1 MKIHYENLVFEGGGV
16 CSFAYC
22 GAISELEKM
31 GILSNIKR
39 FAGSSIGA
47 IFAGLLAANFTAREI
62 LEVQT
67 IINFGDLSNKY
78 DVSNA
83 FNLFKNL
90 GVNSSSS
97 IRKQINAILSTRI
110 NKDETL
116 SGLFEKTGK
125 ELVLVS
131 CCLNTEKAVYF
142 HHATHGSVKVIDA
155 IIASMSIPVF
165 FRPLQLSLFNE
176 DYFFVDGA
184 IVDNYPIWIFND
196 IDALYKNN
204 LTIDR
209 KHVNPLTLGL
219 KLNSHGEKSNCS
231 NSKTVGSEAKTVGSE
246 AKTVGSEAKTVGSE
260 AKTPVANIIDL
271 LYLISNI
278 LAGLVDCNNYSDK
291 YKEQTINISD
301 GDIYFLDLF
310 ITKDQ
315 ISELVKN
322 GIDGVK
328 KYFNNS

>member
-1 MKIHYENLVFEGGGV
+1 MQVDYENLVFEGGGV

-22 GAISELEKM
+22 GAIFQLEKM
-31 GILSNIKR
+31 GILSKIKR

-47 IFAGLLAANFTAREI
+47 LFAGLLAADFTAREI
-62 LEVQT
+62 WEVQT

-110 NKDETL
+110 SRDETL

-142 HHATHGSVKVIDA
+142 HHATHGNIKVIDA

-176 DYFFVDGA
+176 EYFFVDGA

-196 IDALYKNN
+196 IDALYKNKI
-204 LTIDR
+204 TSFDR
-209 KHVNPLTLGL
+209 ENVNPLTLGL
-219 KLNSHGEKSNCS
+219 KLNNHGQKLNGS
-231 NSKTVGSEAKTVGSE
+231 NSKT
-246 AKTVGSEAKTVGSE
+246 
-260 AKTPVANIIDL
+260 PVTNIIDL
-271 LYLISNI
+271 LCLMGNI
-278 LAGLVDCNNYSDK
+278 LAGVVDSNNYSDK
-291 YKEQTINISD
+291 YKEQTIKISNSD
-301 GDIYFLDLF
+301 VYFLDLF
-310 ITKDQ
+310 ITKDH
-315 ISELVKN
+315 ISQLVKN
-322 GIDGVK
+322 GIEGVK
-328 KYFNNS
+328 NYFNNSSC

>member
-1 MKIHYENLVFEGGGV
+1 MKTHYENLVFEGGGV

-31 GILSNIKR
+31 GILQKIKC

-47 IFAGLLAANFTAREI
+47 LFAGLLAADFTAREI
-62 LEVQT
+62 WEVQT

-90 GVNSSSS
+90 GVNSSSG

-116 SGLFEKTGK
+116 SGLFKKTGK

-165 FRPLQLSLFNE
+165 FRPLQVSLFNE
-176 DYFFVDGA
+176 DYSFVDGA

-196 IDALYKNN
+196 MDALYKNN

-219 KLNSHGEKSNCS
+219 KLNSHGEKSNDS
-231 NSKTVGSEAKTVGSE
+231 NSKT
-246 AKTVGSEAKTVGSE
+246 
-260 AKTPVANIIDL
+260 PVTNIIDL
-271 LYLISNI
+271 LYLICNI
-278 LAGLVDCNNYSDK
+278 LTGVVDSNNYSDK
-291 YKEQTINISD
+291 YKEQTIKISHS
-301 GDIYFLDLF
+301 DIYFLDLF

-315 ISELVKN
+315 ISQLVKN

-328 KYFNNS
+328 KYFSNSSC

>member
-1 MKIHYENLVFEGGGV
+1 MQLFDFYLKDLSKLKNNMQVDYENLVFEGGGV

-31 GILSNIKR
+31 GILSKIKR

-62 LEVQT
+62 WEVQT

-110 NKDETL
+110 GPEETL

-231 NSKTVGSEAKTVGSE
+231 NSKTVGSEAKT
-246 AKTVGSEAKTVGSE
+246 
-260 AKTPVANIIDL
+260 PVANIIDL

-322 GIDGVK
+322 GVEGVK
-328 KYFNNS
+328 KYFNN

>member
-1 MKIHYENLVFEGGGV
+1 MQTNYKNLVFEGGGV

-22 GAISELEKM
+22 GAIFELEKM
-31 GILSNIKR
+31 GIISKIKC

-47 IFAGLLAANFTAREI
+47 LFAGLLAADFTAREI
-62 LEVQT
+62 WEVQT

-110 NKDETL
+110 NRDETL

-142 HHATHGSVKVIDA
+142 HHATHGNVKVIDA
-155 IIASMSIPVF
+155 IIASLSIPVF
-165 FRPLQLSLFNE
+165 FRPLKLSLFNE
-176 DYFFVDGA
+176 EYFFVDGA

-204 LTIDR
+204 LTSVDR
-209 KHVNPLTLGL
+209 ENINPLTLGL
-219 KLNSHGEKSNCS
+219 KLNSHGQKSIDS
-231 NSKTVGSEAKTVGSE
+231 NSKT
-246 AKTVGSEAKTVGSE
+246 
-260 AKTPVANIIDL
+260 PVTNIIDL
-271 LYLISNI
+271 LYLTSNI
-278 LAGLVDCNNYSDK
+278 LTCVVDSKNYSDK
-291 YKEQTINISD
+291 YKKQTIKISN
-301 GDIYFLDLF
+301 GDVYFLDLF

-315 ISELVKN
+315 ISQLVKN

-328 KYFNNS
+328 NYFINSSC

>member
-1 MKIHYENLVFEGGGV
+1 MQSSYENLVFEGGGV

-31 GILSNIKR
+31 GILSKIKR
-39 FAGSSIGA
+39 LAGSSIGA
-47 IFAGLLAANFTAREI
+47 LFAGLLAADFTAREI
-62 LEVQT
+62 WEVQS

-78 DVSNA
+78 DISNA

-110 NKDETL
+110 KPDETL

-125 ELVLVS
+125 DLVLVS

-176 DYFFVDGA
+176 ECFFVDGA
-184 IVDNYPIWIFND
+184 IVDNYPIWVFND
-196 IDALYKNN
+196 MDALYKNN
-204 LTIDR
+204 LTSFDR
-209 KHVNPLTLGL
+209 ENVNPLTLGL
-219 KLNSHGEKSNCS
+219 KLNTHGEKSN
-231 NSKTVGSEAKTVGSE
+231 GSVSR
-246 AKTVGSEAKTVGSE
+246 
-260 AKTPVANIIDL
+260 TPVTNIIDL
-271 LYLISNI
+271 LYLTCNI
-278 LAGLVDCNNYSDK
+278 LTGLVDANNYSDK
-291 YKEQTINISD
+291 YKEQTIKISH
-301 GDIYFLDLF
+301 GDVYFLDLF

-315 ISELVKN
+315 ISQLVKN

-328 KYFNNS
+328 KYFSNSSC

>member
-1 MKIHYENLVFEGGGV
+1 MQLFDFYLKDLCKLKNNMQIDYENLVFEGGGV

-22 GAISELEKM
+22 GAILELEKM
-31 GILSNIKR
+31 GILSKIKR
-39 FAGSSIGA
+39 FAGSSIGSL
-47 IFAGLLAANFTAREI
+47 FAALLAADFTAREI
-62 LEVQT
+62 WEVQT
-67 IINFGDLSNKY
+67 IINFDDLSNKY
-78 DVSNA
+78 DISNA

-110 NKDETL
+110 SQDETL

-131 CCLNTEKAVYF
+131 CCLNTQKAVYF

-176 DYFFVDGA
+176 EYFFVDGA

-196 IDALYKNN
+196 IDALYKNK
-204 LTIDR
+204 LTSFDR
-209 KHVNPLTLGL
+209 ENVNPLTLGL
-219 KLNSHGEKSNCS
+219 KLNSHFQKFNNS
-231 NSKTVGSEAKTVGSE
+231 NSKT
-246 AKTVGSEAKTVGSE
+246 
-260 AKTPVANIIDL
+260 PVTNIIDI
-271 LYLISNI
+271 LYLICNI
-278 LAGLVDCNNYSDK
+278 LSGLVDANNYSDK
-291 YKEQTINISD
+291 YKEQSIKISH
-301 GDIYFLDLF
+301 GDVYFLDLF

-328 KYFNNS
+328 KYFTNRSC

>member
-1 MKIHYENLVFEGGGV
+1 MRLFDFYLKDLCKLKNNMQIDYENLVFEGGGV

-31 GILSNIKR
+31 GILSKIKR

-47 IFAGLLAANFTAREI
+47 LFAGLLAANFTAREI
-62 LEVQT
+62 WEVQT
-67 IINFGDLSNKY
+67 IINFSDLSNKY
-78 DVSNA
+78 DISNA

-110 NKDETL
+110 SQDETL
-116 SGLFEKTGK
+116 SGLFKKTGK

-131 CCLNTEKAVYF
+131 CCLNTEKSVYF
-142 HHATHGSVKVIDA
+142 HHATHGNVKVIDA

-165 FRPLQLSLFNE
+165 FRPLQLE
-176 DYFFVDGA
+176 ECFFVDGA

-196 IDALYKNN
+196 MDALYKNN

-209 KHVNPLTLGL
+209 KNVNPLTLGL
-219 KLNSHGEKSNCS
+219 KLNSHGEKSNDS
-231 NSKTVGSEAKTVGSE
+231 NSKT
-246 AKTVGSEAKTVGSE
+246 
-260 AKTPVANIIDL
+260 PVTNIIDL
-271 LYLISNI
+271 LYLICNI
-278 LAGLVDCNNYSDK
+278 LTGVVDANNYSDR
-291 YKEQTINISD
+291 YKEQTIKISSN
-301 GDIYFLDLF
+301 DIYFLDLF

-315 ISELVKN
+315 ISQLVKN
-322 GIDGVK
+322 GIEGVK
-328 KYFNNS
+328 NYFNNSSC

>member
-1 MKIHYENLVFEGGGV
+1 MKTHYENLVFEGGGV

-31 GILSNIKR
+31 GILQKIKR

-47 IFAGLLAANFTAREI
+47 LFAGLLAADFTAREI
-62 LEVQT
+62 WEVQT
-67 IINFGDLSNKY
+67 IINFGGLSNKY

-90 GVNSSSS
+90 GVNSSSG

-165 FRPLQLSLFNE
+165 FRPLQVSLFNE
-176 DYFFVDGA
+176 DYSFVDGA

-196 IDALYKNN
+196 MDALYKNN

-219 KLNSHGEKSNCS
+219 KLNSHGEKSNDS
-231 NSKTVGSEAKTVGSE
+231 NSKT
-246 AKTVGSEAKTVGSE
+246 
-260 AKTPVANIIDL
+260 PVTNIIDL
-271 LYLISNI
+271 LYLICNI
-278 LAGLVDCNNYSDK
+278 LTGVVDSNNYSDK
-291 YKEQTINISD
+291 YKEQTIKISHS
-301 GDIYFLDLF
+301 DIYFLDLF

-315 ISELVKN
+315 ISQLVKN

-328 KYFNNS
+328 KYFNNSSC

>member
-1 MKIHYENLVFEGGGV
+1 MRGRSSSSK
-16 CSFAYC
+16 
-22 GAISELEKM
+22 
-31 GILSNIKR
+31 IKR

-47 IFAGLLAANFTAREI
+47 LFAGLLAADFTAREI
-62 LEVQT
+62 WEVQT

-110 NKDETL
+110 SRDETL

-142 HHATHGSVKVIDA
+142 HHATHGNIKVIDA

-176 DYFFVDGA
+176 EYFFVDGA

-196 IDALYKNN
+196 IDALYKNKI
-204 LTIDR
+204 TSFDR
-209 KHVNPLTLGL
+209 ENVNPLTLGL
-219 KLNSHGEKSNCS
+219 KLNNHGQKLNGS
-231 NSKTVGSEAKTVGSE
+231 NSKT
-246 AKTVGSEAKTVGSE
+246 
-260 AKTPVANIIDL
+260 PVTNIIDL
-271 LYLISNI
+271 LCLMGNI
-278 LAGLVDCNNYSDK
+278 LAGVVDSNNYSNK
-291 YKEQTINISD
+291 YKEQTIKISNSD
-301 GDIYFLDLF
+301 VYFLDLF
-310 ITKDQ
+310 ITKDH
-315 ISELVKN
+315 ISQLVKN
-322 GIDGVK
+322 GIEGVK
-328 KYFNNS
+328 NYFNNSSC

>member
-1 MKIHYENLVFEGGGV
+1 MQVDYENLVFEGGGV

-22 GAISELEKM
+22 GAIFQLEKM
-31 GILSNIKR
+31 GILSKIKR

-47 IFAGLLAANFTAREI
+47 LFAGLLAADFTAREI
-62 LEVQT
+62 WEVQT

-110 NKDETL
+110 SRDETL

-142 HHATHGSVKVIDA
+142 HHATHGNIKVIDA

-176 DYFFVDGA
+176 EYFFVDGA

-196 IDALYKNN
+196 IDALYKNKI
-204 LTIDR
+204 TSFDR
-209 KHVNPLTLGL
+209 ENVNPLTLGL
-219 KLNSHGEKSNCS
+219 KLNNHGQKLNGS
-231 NSKTVGSEAKTVGSE
+231 NSKT
-246 AKTVGSEAKTVGSE
+246 
-260 AKTPVANIIDL
+260 PVTNIIDL
-271 LYLISNI
+271 LCLMGNI
-278 LAGLVDCNNYSDK
+278 LAGVVDSNNYSNK
-291 YKEQTINISD
+291 YKEQTIKISNSD
-301 GDIYFLDLF
+301 VYFLDLF
-310 ITKDQ
+310 ITKDH
-315 ISELVKN
+315 ISQLVKN
-322 GIDGVK
+322 GIEGLK
-328 KYFNNS
+328 NYFNNSSC

>member
-1 MKIHYENLVFEGGGV
+1 MQVDYENLVFEGGGV

-22 GAISELEKM
+22 GAIFQLEKM
-31 GILSNIKR
+31 GILSKIKR

-47 IFAGLLAANFTAREI
+47 LFAGLLAADFTAREI
-62 LEVQT
+62 WEVQT

-110 NKDETL
+110 SRDETL

-142 HHATHGSVKVIDA
+142 HHATHGNIKVIDA

-176 DYFFVDGA
+176 EYFFVDGA

-196 IDALYKNN
+196 IDALYKNKI
-204 LTIDR
+204 TSFDR
-209 KHVNPLTLGL
+209 ENVNPLTLGL
-219 KLNSHGEKSNCS
+219 KLNNHGQKLNGS
-231 NSKTVGSEAKTVGSE
+231 NSKT
-246 AKTVGSEAKTVGSE
+246 
-260 AKTPVANIIDL
+260 PVTNIIDL
-271 LYLISNI
+271 LCLMGNI
-278 LAGLVDCNNYSDK
+278 LAGVVDSNNYSNK
-291 YKEQTINISD
+291 YKEQTIKISNSD
-301 GDIYFLDLF
+301 VYFLDLF
-310 ITKDQ
+310 ITKDH
-315 ISELVKN
+315 ISQLVKN
-322 GIDGVK
+322 GIEGVK
-328 KYFNNS
+328 NYFNNSSC